1 MRGKKHAFLSKS
13 TIQNFVLENFST
25 TTNRMTL
32 YPTAMEVLV
41 NELSFFFFFFLLEIR
56 LRQSYFTQF
65 NKVRH

>member
-1 MRGKKHAFLSKS
+1 MRGGKKHAFLSKS
-13 TIQNFVLENFST
+13 IIQNFVLENFST
-25 TTNRMTL
+25 KTNRMTL

-41 NELSFFFFFFLLEIR
+41 NELSFFFFLLEIR